1 MKQRVLLKGS
11 PGLDLLN
18 RISSLDI
25 PALKT
30 AELRTGLILNPAGK
44 ILSLF
49 EATRITED
57 SLELQFEDGFLQL
70 LEHYTFSE
78 TYTLTPLT
86 SNPSPATPELDRI
99 LRLTPREGREFK
111 PDGETNP
118 LEVNLRSAISDQKG
132 CYPGQEV
139 IEKIIS
145 LGSPARRLC
154 LLKEVT
160 PGSSAVPS
168 SPATLPLPAPLL
180 SQDGADAGHLTSFS
194 EGHALGVIKRIFLK
208 PGTRLQAGAFEFEL
222 IEVAP

>member
-30 AELRTGLILNPAGK
+30 AEIRAGLILNPSGR

-49 EATRITED
+49 EATRTAPD
-57 SLELQFEDGFLQL
+57 ALEVEFEDGFLGL

-78 TYTLTPLT
+78 AYTITSLPAKPAPVTP
-86 SNPSPATPELDRI
+86 ALDRI
-99 LRLTPREGREFK
+99 LRLAPAEGHEFQ

-154 LLKEVT
+154 LLKST
-160 PGSSAVPS
+160 AS
-168 SPATLPLPAPLL
+168 APLESDL
-180 SQDGADAGHLTSFS
+180 GPSRILTTPEGAEAGVLTSFS
-194 EGHALGVIKRIFLK
+194 EGHALAVIKRIFLK
-208 PGTRLQAGAFEFEL
+208 PGLRLQAGAVPFEL